1 MLKRLP
7 LQIKRINRIAMDISF
22 ITIDSWVFS
31 WIILPILII
40 LARIADQTIGTLR
53 LIFLSKGFRILAP
66 VLGFFEVIIWLLAV
80 SQIFQRLDNWLTYI
94 AYGLGFAIGNYVGI
108 VVEQK
113 ISLGS
118 VIVRIVPKYDTTEL
132 INYLKE
138 RNYGITSVA
147 AEGSRGPVKVIFSI
161 IKRKDIGDFVSIINR
176 YNPNAF
182 YTIEDV
188 RAVHEGV
195 IHNTP
200 SRSVFQSFGF
210 HTKKAK

>member
-1 MLKRLP
+1 
-7 LQIKRINRIAMDISF
+7 MDISVVAS
-22 ITIDSWVFS
+22 DSWVFA
-31 WIILPILII
+31 WIILPLLII

-53 LIFLSKGFRILAP
+53 LIFLSKGFRVLTP

-80 SQIFQRLDNWLTYI
+80 SQIFQHLDNWLAYI
-94 AYGLGFAIGNYVGI
+94 AYGLGFAIGNYIGI

-132 INYLKE
+132 ISYLRE
-138 RNYGITSVA
+138 RNFGITSVN
-147 AEGSRGPVKVIFSI
+147 AEGSRGPVKVVFSI
-161 IKRKDIGDFVSIINR
+161 IKRKDIHDFVAIIKR
-176 YNPNAF
+176 FNPNAF

-195 IHNTP
+195 IHNAP

>member
-1 MLKRLP
+1 MEL
-7 LQIKRINRIAMDISF
+7 SF
-22 ITIDSWVFS
+22 LTTDSWLFS
-31 WIILPILII
+31 WVILPILII

-53 LIFLSKGFRILAP
+53 LIFLSKGYRLIAP

-80 SQIFQRLDNWLTYI
+80 SQIFQHLDNWFTYI
-94 AYGLGFAIGNYVGI
+94 AYGLGFAIGNYIGI

-113 ISLGS
+113 ISLGN

-132 INYLKE
+132 INYLRE
-138 RNYGITSVA
+138 HNFGVTSVP

-161 IKRKDIGDFVSIINR
+161 IKRRDIENFVTIIKR
-176 YNPNAF
+176 FNPNAF

>member
-1 MLKRLP
+1 MDLSFLATDSWFYSWVILP
-7 LQIKRINRIAMDISF
+7 L
-22 ITIDSWVFS
+22 
-31 WIILPILII
+31 LII
-40 LARIADQTIGTLR
+40 IARIADQTIGTLR
-53 LIFLSKGFRILAP
+53 LIFLSKGFRLLAP

-80 SQIFQRLDNWLTYI
+80 SQIFQHLDNWFTYV
-94 AYGLGFAIGNYVGI
+94 AYGLGFAIGNYIGI

-113 ISLGS
+113 ISLGD
-118 VIVRIVPKYDTTEL
+118 VIVRIVPKYDTSVL
-132 INYLKE
+132 IENMKE
-138 RNYGITSVA
+138 RNFGVTSVN

-161 IKRKDIGDFVSIINR
+161 IKRRDIPELVGLIKKF
-176 YNPNAF
+176 NPNAF

-195 IHNTP
+195 LHNAP

>member
-1 MLKRLP
+1 MNGYLCALKP
-7 LQIKRINRIAMDISF
+7 LIIIMMDISF
-22 ITIDSWVFS
+22 LASDSWVFS
-31 WIILPILII
+31 WVILPLLII

-53 LIFLSKGFRILAP
+53 LIFLSKGFRILTP

-80 SQIFQRLDNWLTYI
+80 SQIFQHLDNWLAYI
-94 AYGLGFAIGNYVGI
+94 AYGLGFAIGNYIGI

-118 VIVRIVPKYDTTEL
+118 VIVRIVPKYDTSEL
-132 INYLKE
+132 ISYLRE
-138 RNYGITSVA
+138 HNFGITSVN

-161 IKRKDIGDFVSIINR
+161 IKRRDINNFVSIIKR
-176 YNPNAF
+176 FNPNAF

-195 IHNTP
+195 IHNAP